1 MQQTVEGGHGTH
13 IGEEAQ
19 FLTHGEQTRLWA
31 DGQSGIVVE
40 AQIAYGSEE
49 HGIGAHTHL
58 MGAVGI
64 GITTDIDGV
73 GTTDGGL
80 VFKLMS
86 ALLGNGVEHGYS
98 LFHDLRSDTIAL
110 ENRNFQ
116 FHNSF
121 VLSFS

>member
-1 MQQTVEGGHGTH
+1 
-13 IGEEAQ
+13 
-19 FLTHGEQTRLWA
+19 
-31 DGQSGIVVE
+31 
-40 AQIAYGSEE
+40 
-49 HGIGAHTHL
+49 

-64 GITTDIDGV
+64 GITTDIDGM
-73 GTTDGGL
+73 GATDGGL

-116 FHNSF
+116 FHITSF
-121 VLSFS
+121 LFGNGLQDFRTFIPCFNQSF